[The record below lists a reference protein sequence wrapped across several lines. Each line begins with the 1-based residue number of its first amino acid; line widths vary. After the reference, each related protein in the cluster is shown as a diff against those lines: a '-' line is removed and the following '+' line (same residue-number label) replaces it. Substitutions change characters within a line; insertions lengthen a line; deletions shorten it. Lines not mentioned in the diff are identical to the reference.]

1 MRAGALVATAAPAGI
16 DWMARAQH
24 AADKTRT
31 GMDLVAGIAFPD
43 VTSYGFNADK
53 TAFTLRV

>member
-1 MRAGALVATAAPAGI
+1 
-16 DWMARAQH
+16 MARAQH